1 MGVKKPK
8 PQPAPEKPKP
18 DPQVLVPPVFDFPPL
33 AARTRMLV
41 PAYELMF
48 GKLARHSLFDDYFHS
63 GGVDA
68 HIVLKQLRDSHA
80 GLNATMST
88 NGGEAHFRWQR
99 DLNDPHTF
107 VDLLVSTLKPTMR
120 LSSSV
125 YYPKYG
131 IGAFGTFPLNMAN
144 RACSEDYGVMG
155 LRYGSENLSIGA
167 SFVPFP
173 SPGEVPYGAW
183 LAGRKGNLSAGVQYK
198 PLGGS
203 KHPVPFTDLK
213 NWNCAIGYGV
223 GSTSPLS
230 PSFTFALELVR
241 SSQLVASFYQHH
253 ISGKDLKYR
262 GEHDIV
268 GSLNYIDLGLELAT
282 RVDKDKPTDD
292 VGNSSFQV
300 AASWQLNTDLLVK
313 GKLGPSKSS
322 AALAYKFPPFFT
334 CSVTVENDHSKGT
347 RSYGLGIGVEDFKEP
362 RCQTLDQD
370 CKVLKQHDMDAHGKE
385 RVLEFDFVRG
395 NYDNLP
401 AELKPIDKVL

>member
-1 MGVKKPK
+1 MAVKK
-8 PQPAPEKPKP
+8 PAPEKPKP
-18 DPQVLVPPVFDFPPL
+18 EPQVLVPPVFDFPPL

-48 GKLARHSLFDDYFHS
+48 GKLARRSLFDDYLHS

-68 HIVLKQLRDSHA
+68 QFVLKQLGDSHA
-80 GLNATMST
+80 DLTATMST

-99 DLNDPHTF
+99 DLKDPNTF
-107 VDLLVSTLKPTMR
+107 VDFLVSTSKPTMR
-120 LSSSV
+120 LSSSI
-125 YYPKYG
+125 YYPKYR

-144 RACSEDYGVMG
+144 RACPEDYGVMG

-183 LAGRKGNLSAGVQYK
+183 LVGRKGNLSAGVQYK
-198 PLGGS
+198 PIGGS
-203 KHPVPFTDLK
+203 KHPMPFTDLK

-223 GSTSPLS
+223 GSSSPLS
-230 PSFTFALELVR
+230 PSFNFALELVR

-253 ISGKDLKYR
+253 ISAKVLNYPGGD
-262 GEHDIV
+262 ET
-268 GSLNYIDLGLELAT
+268 LNYIDLGLELAT

-292 VGNSSFQV
+292 AGNSSFQV
-300 AASWQLNTDLLVK
+300 AASWQLHTDLLVK

-334 CSVTVENDHSKGT
+334 CSITVENDHSKGT
-347 RSYGLGIGVEDFKEP
+347 RSYGLGIRVEDLREP
-362 RCQTLDQD
+362 RYQTLNRE
-370 CKVLKQHDMDAHGKE
+370 CTVLKQHEIDVDGKK
-385 RVLEFDFVRG
+385 RTLEFDFGPG

-401 AELKPIDKVL
+401 TELKPIDKVL

>member
-1 MGVKKPK
+1 MAVEKPER
-8 PQPAPEKPKP
+8 APEPEP
-18 DPQVLVPPVFDFPPL
+18 EVLVPPVFDFPPM
-33 AARTRMLV
+33 AARTRMSV

-48 GKLARHSLFDDYFHS
+48 GKLARRSLFYDYLHHS

-68 HIVLKQLRDSHA
+68 QIMLKQLGDSHV
-80 GLNATMST
+80 GLTATMST

-99 DLNDPHTF
+99 DLDDPHTF
-107 VDLLVSTLKPTMR
+107 VDFLVSTSKPTMW
-120 LSSSV
+120 LSSCV
-125 YYPKYG
+125 YYPKYR
-131 IGAFGTFPLNMAN
+131 IGAFGTFPLIMAN
-144 RACSEDYGVMG
+144 RACPEDYGVMG

-167 SFVPFP
+167 SFVP
-173 SPGEVPYGAW
+173 SRLSCEVPYGAW
-183 LAGRKGNLSAGVQYK
+183 LVGRKGNLSAGVQYK

-203 KHPVPFTDLK
+203 KHPMPFTDLK

-253 ISGKDLKYR
+253 ISGKELKYR
-262 GEHDIV
+262 AGPYIV
-268 GSLNYIDLGLELAT
+268 GTLNYIDLGLELAT

-300 AASWQLNTDLLVK
+300 AASWQLNTELLVK

-334 CSVTVENDHSKGT
+334 CSITVENDHSKGT
-347 RSYGLGIGVEDFKEP
+347 RSYGLGIRVEDLRKP
-362 RCQTLDQD
+362 RYQALDQD
-370 CKVLKQHDMDAHGKE
+370 CAVLKQHEMDIDGKE
-385 RVLEFDFVRG
+385 RIVEFDFSPG

-401 AELKPIDKVL
+401 TELKPMDKVL